1 MTRMKAE
8 PVVHIDDERFRVTEW
23 RFATGAETG
32 WHIHGHDYVIVPL
45 TDGKLGLEGPDGAQ
59 SQAALTQGVP
69 YSRRTGVA
77 HNVINAGD
85 APLAFLEV
93 EVVEAGDLAARRL
106 AVLDR
111 FLAAWN
117 ARDVGA
123 LMDCMAEDCAFHGSA
138 GPDAEGRKHM
148 GRDAVRAAYAAL
160 FDAFPQAAWTRGRHV
175 VTGDTG
181 LSSWR
186 FVGTTAAGQQIE
198 VDGCDIFA
206 FSGELIA
213 LKDSYRKARG

>member
-1 MTRMKAE
+1 MTRAQAE
-8 PVVHIDDERFRVTEW
+8 PVVHIDDDRFRVTEW
-23 RFATGAETG
+23 RFAKGAETG

-45 TDGKLGLEGPDGAQ
+45 TDGTLGLEGPDGAQ
-59 SQAALTQGVP
+59 AQASLTQGVP

-85 APLAFLEV
+85 APLSFLEV
-93 EVVEAGDLAARRL
+93 EVVEDDLAARRL

-117 ARDVGA
+117 TRDVDA
-123 LMDCMAEDCAFHGSA
+123 LMACMAEECAFHASA
-138 GPDAEGRKHM
+138 GPEAEGKRHV
-148 GRDAVRAAYAAL
+148 GREAVRAAYAGL
-160 FDAFPQAAWTRGRHV
+160 FEAFPEAAWTRGRHV
-175 VTGDTG
+175 VTGTTG

-186 FVGTTAAGQQIE
+186 FVGTSKTGQTVE

-206 FSGELIA
+206 FSGDLIS